1 MGEYCWQGCR
11 RKGEYI
17 IMGNMEQKRRKRQQK
32 KRMQRHKRSVFA
44 VCAVIA
50 LLFIVVSVNSVTL
63 KAKEQVYKAQEQEL
77 EEQIEEE
84 KARAKEIEELDEYVG
99 TDEYVEDVAKE
110 KLGLIHENEII
121 FKAK

>member
-1 MGEYCWQGCR
+1 MN
-11 RKGEYI
+11 K
-17 IMGNMEQKRRKRQQK
+17 MEQKRRKGQQK
-32 KRMQRHKRSVFA
+32 KRMQRHKRSVLA

-50 LLFIVVSVNSVTL
+50 LLFVVVSVNSVTL
-63 KAKEQVYKAQEQEL
+63 KAKERVYQAQELEL

-84 KARAKEIEELDEYVG
+84 KARAKEIEDLDEYVG